1 MSTPPTFENKF
12 FPLTPTDAQAAGPY
26 DVIIIGAG
34 FGGGVLAA
42 HLFDKY
48 KNLEEKKKILV
59 IERGHLAF
67 TTHCLNTARSGG
79 TGDSGQQNDIFFHGF
94 KSEYKMNPDSA
105 PNWIGG
111 PLYALGGRSN
121 TWGLFI
127 PRPHRQILDN
137 YFPAEV
143 VADLRRTY
151 FSEAESLMNLGFPE
165 TRPVHQRLIDNLN
178 AEEGV
183 NWQWGRIASEFSG
196 DTNFAFARGAYGTVD
211 KLLEIAMGNLGKPEE
226 DVNFS
231 ILLNAEVRSL
241 QVAGS
246 GDHPITVNL
255 GGGIAIQTKKVVLSA
270 GSVNTP
276 AILLRSEP
284 KPNLEGFTK
293 LTDHAMYL
301 VQRSYNYIRGG
312 QEIERPDVGAMKIQ
326 TFTVLGS
333 DNDRALA
340 NFAVDS
346 SQFLSRPSVFGAS
359 SYHHTFTMVFILPC
373 ELGLDNKIELD
384 SSDEPV
390 VTIEKPQVADDKIT
404 AMVGIIE
411 KVQAAMEH
419 EIGVEFNDAE
429 PTPEEQLNDGAINP
443 LKLGNV
449 AHELGSLPMRKTGNE
464 PRAGALDENLALI
477 GRENVYVC
485 DLSVFPVSPAA
496 NPSLTLAALALRL
509 GDHLFEILQK

>member
-1 MSTPPTFENKF
+1 MTTPPTFENSF
-12 FPLTPTDAQAAGPY
+12 FPLTPTDAKDAGPY
-26 DVIIIGAG
+26 DLIIIGAG

-48 KNLEEKKKILV
+48 QNLEEKKKILV

-94 KSEYKMNPDSA
+94 KSEYKMSPDSA

-121 TWGLFI
+121 AWGLFI
-127 PRPHRQILDN
+127 PRPHRLLLDD

-143 VADLRRTY
+143 VADLRRSY
-151 FSEAESLMNLGFPE
+151 FREAESLMHLGFPE

-183 NWQWGRIASEFSG
+183 NWQWGRIASQFSQ
-196 DTNFAFARGAYGTVD
+196 DTNFGFARGAYGTVD
-211 KLLEIAMGNLGKPEE
+211 KLLEIAMGNLGKPKEE
-226 DVNFS
+226 VNFS

-255 GGGIAIQTKKVVLSA
+255 GGGIAIQTKNVVLSA

-276 AILLRSEP
+276 AILLRSQPEHS
-284 KPNLEGFTK
+284 LEGFLK

-301 VQRSYNYIRGG
+301 VQRSYNYI
-312 QEIERPDVGAMKIQ
+312 QDDKEIERDVGAMKIQ
-326 TFTVLGS
+326 TFTTLGS
-333 DNDRALA
+333 DKDRALA

-346 SQFLSRPSVFGAS
+346 SQFLSRPLVSRAS
-359 SYHHTFTMVFILPC
+359 SYHHSFTMVFILPC
-373 ELGLDNKIELD
+373 ELGEDNKIELE
-384 SSDEPV
+384 SDEPV
-390 VTIEKPQVADDKIT
+390 VTIERPQVAEDKIK
-404 AMVGIIE
+404 AMADLIE
-411 KVQAAMEH
+411 KVQGAMVD

-429 PTPEEQLNDGAINP
+429 PTAEEQLNDGAINP

-449 AHELGSLPMRKTGNE
+449 AHELGSLPIQKTGNE

-477 GRENVYVC
+477 GRENVYIC

-509 GDHLFEILQK
+509 GDHLFENLQK